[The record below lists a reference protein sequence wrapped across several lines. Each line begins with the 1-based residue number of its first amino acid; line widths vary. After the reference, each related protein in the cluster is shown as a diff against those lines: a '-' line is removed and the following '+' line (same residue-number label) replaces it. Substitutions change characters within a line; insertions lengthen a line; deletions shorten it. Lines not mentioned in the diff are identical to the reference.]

1 MNIVFNE
8 LRQQRVKY
16 DVHTTSK
23 IKHTRHFLLLIYPQF
38 WLELF
43 CNAVHYNQMGVS
55 WPTGSWVKHS
65 DWLRLRLMDQ
75 SQEILL
81 GHAIFASSE
90 YIMAS
95 SEYDG
100 EYDYHRI
107 ARSISNKII

>member
-23 IKHTRHFLLLIYPQF
+23 IKHTRHFLLLIYPKF

-43 CNAVHYNQMGVS
+43 CNAVHYNQTGVS
-55 WPTGSWVKHS
+55 WPTGSWLKHS
-65 DWLRLRLMDQ
+65 DWLHLRLMDQ

-81 GHAIFASSE
+81 GHAVFATRE
-90 YIMAS
+90 YV
-95 SEYDG
+95 Y
-100 EYDYHRI
+100 RCI
-107 ARSISNKII
+107 ARLIGNIFIYVL